1 VNLSKNLKGK
11 FNMQCLLIET
21 KDNRQFLTHEKNFI
35 QLIEFSKH
43 FKANI
48 SLVKIDNGEILDLEQ
63 LAPAICNSNY
73 KKNKIDYKVIETKMK
88 CSKRKIIT
96 SNSTKVQKEIKNK
109 FLQREIVSLKE
120 IKKIFKKLNL
130 TDATL
135 CNHMKKVREDL
146 CKEGY
151 SFVKLG
157 AGKYRIS

>member
-1 VNLSKNLKGK
+1 
-11 FNMQCLLIET
+11 MQCLLIET

-63 LAPAICNSNY
+63 LAPAICDSNY
-73 KKNKIDYKVIETKMK
+73 KKNKFDYKVIETKINCK
-88 CSKRKIIT
+88 KSKNKIIT
-96 SNSTKVQKEIKNK
+96 SNSTKLQKEIKNK
-109 FLQREIVSLKE
+109 FLKHEIVSLKE

-151 SFVKLG
+151 SLVKLG

>member
-1 VNLSKNLKGK
+1 
-11 FNMQCLLIET
+11 MQCLLIET

-88 CSKRKIIT
+88 CSKIKIIT